1 MTPRQHKESKELQAK
16 KAQEAAEAWHHPLS
30 APHPRL
36 SSSHRKLKTVL
47 KEMDS
52 FKLSQKNI
60 PLIIKL
66 VENPNYK
73 TSGLFGG
80 AVDLFTHDCIH
91 VTLGRGLLVKDEAFV
106 IGYTMGSTKGMKR
119 WKRNLFMFVSK
130 YLYPEGYKF
139 GEEERFVFNMGV
151 MAGSLCPTDL
161 SQINFKKYL
170 NKQTGTIRKELKI
183 NVDFLKTY
191 YSLEKMSFKSVESKR
206 L

>member
-16 KAQEAAEAWHHPLS
+16 KAQEAAEAWHPSL
-30 APHPRL
+30 L
-36 SSSHRKLKTVL
+36 SSRRKLKSIL
-47 KEMDS
+47 KEMDL
-52 FKLSQKNI
+52 FKLRQENI

-73 TSGLFGG
+73 TSRLFGG

-91 VTLGRGLLVKDEAFV
+91 VMLGRGLLLKDEAFV

-119 WKRNLFMFVSK
+119 WKRNLFMFCSK
-130 YLYPEGYKF
+130 YLYPEGYRF
-139 GEEERFVFNMGV
+139 GEEERLVFNMGV
-151 MAGSLCPTDL
+151 VAGSLCPTDL

-170 NKQTGTIRKELKI
+170 NKQIRTTRKELKI
-183 NVDFLKTY
+183 DVDFLKKY
-191 YSLEKMSFKSVESKR
+191 YILEKKCFSDVESQR

>member
-1 MTPRQHKESKELQAK
+1 MTPCEYKKIEKLRTE
-16 KAQEAAEAWHHPLS
+16 KAQKAAEAWNPSL
-30 APHPRL
+30 L
-36 SSSHRKLKTVL
+36 SSRKKLKSVL
-47 KEMDS
+47 KEMDL
-52 FKLSQKNI
+52 FKLRQENI

-73 TSGLFGG
+73 TSKLFGG

-91 VTLGRGLLVKDEAFV
+91 VMIGRGLLVKDEAFV
-106 IGYTMGSTKGMKR
+106 IGYTMGSTKGMER

-151 MAGSLCPTDL
+151 KAGSLCSTDL

-170 NKQTGTIRKELKI
+170 NKQIGTIRKELKI
-183 NVDFLKTY
+183 DVDFLKTY
-191 YSLEKMSFKSVESKR
+191 YHLEKMSFKSVESKR

>member
-1 MTPRQHKESKELQAK
+1 MMTPREYK
-16 KAQEAAEAWHHPLS
+16 KVEKLRAEKTQKAAEDWNPSLS
-30 APHPRL
+30 VSRK
-36 SSSHRKLKTVL
+36 KLKSTL
-47 KEMDS
+47 KEMEL
-52 FKLSQKNI
+52 FKLRQENI

-73 TSGLFGG
+73 TSKLFGG
-80 AVDLFTHDCIH
+80 AVDLFTHDCVH
-91 VTLGRGLLVKDEAFV
+91 AVLGRGLLLKDEAFV

-151 MAGSLCPTDL
+151 KAGSLCSTDL

-170 NKQTGTIRKELKI
+170 NKQIGTIRKELKI
-183 NVDFLKTY
+183 DVDFLKTY
-191 YSLEKMSFKSVESKR
+191 YNLEKMSFKSVESKR

>member
-1 MTPRQHKESKELQAK
+1 MTPREYK
-16 KAQEAAEAWHHPLS
+16 KVEKLRAEKTQKAAEDWNPSLS
-30 APHPRL
+30 VSRK
-36 SSSHRKLKTVL
+36 KLKSTL
-47 KEMDS
+47 KEMEL
-52 FKLSQKNI
+52 FKLRQENI

-73 TSGLFGG
+73 TSKLFGG
-80 AVDLFTHDCIH
+80 AVDLFTHDCVH
-91 VTLGRGLLVKDEAFV
+91 AVLGRGLLLKDEAFV

-151 MAGSLCPTDL
+151 KAGSLCSTDL

-170 NKQTGTIRKELKI
+170 NKQIGTIRKELKI
-183 NVDFLKTY
+183 DVDFLKTY
-191 YSLEKMSFKSVESKR
+191 YHLEKMSFKSVESKR

>member
-1 MTPRQHKESKELQAK
+1 MTPREYK
-16 KAQEAAEAWHHPLS
+16 KVEKLRAEKTQKAAESWHPSLS
-30 APHPRL
+30 VSRK
-36 SSSHRKLKTVL
+36 KLKSTL
-47 KEMDS
+47 KEMEL
-52 FKLSQKNI
+52 FKLRQENI
-60 PLIIKL
+60 PLIIRL

-73 TSGLFGG
+73 TSKLFGG

-91 VTLGRGLLVKDEAFV
+91 VMLGRGLLVKDEAFV

-119 WKRNLFMFVSK
+119 WKRNFFMFVSK

-170 NKQTGTIRKELKI
+170 NKQIGTIRKELKI
-183 NVDFLKTY
+183 DVDFLKTY
-191 YSLEKMSFKSVESKR
+191 YHLEKMSFKSVESKR

>member
-1 MTPRQHKESKELQAK
+1 MTPRQHKESEELQAK
-16 KAQEAAEAWHHPLS
+16 EAQEAAEAWHPS
-30 APHPRL
+30 L
-36 SSSHRKLKTVL
+36 SSSRRKLKSVL
-47 KEMDS
+47 KEMDL
-52 FKLSQKNI
+52 FKLRQENI

-73 TSGLFGG
+73 TSKLFGG
-80 AVDLFTHDCIH
+80 AVDLFTHDCVH
-91 VTLGRGLLVKDEAFV
+91 VMLGRGLLLKDEAFV

-130 YLYPEGYKF
+130 YLYPKGYEF

-151 MAGSLCPTDL
+151 KAGSLCPTDL

-183 NVDFLKTY
+183 DVNFLKTY

>member
-1 MTPRQHKESKELQAK
+1 MTPYEHKEFEEAEAE
-16 KAQEAAEAWHHPLS
+16 KARKAAESWHPK
-30 APHPRL
+30 L
-36 SSSHRKLKTVL
+36 SSPRRKLNSTL

-52 FKLSQKNI
+52 FRLHQENI

-66 VENPNYK
+66 VENPNYNTAK
-73 TSGLFGG
+73 LFGG

-91 VTLGRGLLVKDEAFV
+91 VVLGRGLLVKDEAFV
-106 IGYTMGSTKGMKR
+106 IGYTMGSTKSMKR

-151 MAGSLCPTDL
+151 VAGSLCPTDL

-170 NKQTGTIRKELKI
+170 NKQMNTIRKDLKI
-183 NVDFLKTY
+183 DVDFLEKY
-191 YSLEKMSFKSVESKR
+191 YLLEKKCFKDTESQR
-206 L
+206 LL